1 MSKQKG
7 ATAYTKE
14 AGTASRVPPTPRE
27 TVVLLKG
34 DPRSACGQ
42 DGITH
47 KIKQHNKP
55 PRQFSNGWSS
65 RYFRTA

>member
-14 AGTASRVPPTPRE
+14 AGTASRVLPTPRE
-27 TVVLLKG
+27 IVMLLKG

-47 KIKQHNKP
+47 KITQQAP
-55 PRQFSNGWSS
+55 E
-65 RYFRTA
+65 AI